1 MCPRSTP
8 CGPMRPHTAPLYPD
22 IHPMRPHA
30 ALCAMCGP
38 MRPHAHAPGVSA
50 RTPGARS
57 NSENGALRHGHHGLS
72 PNHRSIRSQGVK
84 APAAARCT
92 GCTRLAARC
101 TSSRRQAPGA
111 RRPRAARR
119 APRPEAGGTQVA
131 GRGAKAGKPAARC
144 FWPAVVRP
152 LWPGSR
158 PALLLL
164 VLLLVGIWDLG
175 SLVIWFWVSIA
186 LLAASAQGTTC
197 PLTQPR

>member
-1 MCPRSTP
+1 MCPRST
-8 CGPMRPHTAPLYPD
+8 
-22 IHPMRPHA
+22 HPMRPYAAPYGPIIPRYTPHA
-30 ALCAMCGP
+30 APCGPMCGP

-111 RRPRAARR
+111 PEPEPRGRRDSGRR
-119 APRPEAGGTQVA
+119 SRGEGWEAGSA
-131 GRGAKAGKPAARC
+131 LFLARC
-144 FWPAVVRP
+144 CAASMAGIPARLVVARVVACWN
-152 LWPGSR
+152 LGSG
-158 PALLLL
+158 A
-164 VLLLVGIWDLG
+164 